1 MTEAEYIRRAEAIRS
16 RLYRTAYLYLGSESQ
31 AVDAVDEAV
40 YRGFLAL
47 KKLRRPEYCESWL
60 TRILINVCKTE
71 RRRRGRLRSMEEA
84 PEGSWSGQLDQLPLR
99 EAIRR
104 LPEEL
109 REVVVLRY
117 FSGYTLEE
125 TAQALELPRGTV
137 TSRQRRALELLRL
150 ELREEEGL

>member
-1 MTEAEYIRRAEAIRS
+1 MTEAEYTRRAEALKA
-16 RLYRTAYLYLGSESQ
+16 RLYRTALLYLGGEAQ

-47 KKLRRPEYCESWL
+47 KKLRQPEYCETWL

-71 RRRRGRLRSMEEA
+71 RKRRSRWKSLEDAPEEA
-84 PEGSWSGQLDQLPLR
+84 WSGDLDALPLR

-104 LPEEL
+104 LPGEL
-109 REVVVLRY
+109 REVVILRY

-125 TAQALELPRGTV
+125 TARTLEIPRGTV
-137 TSRQRRALELLRL
+137 TSWQKRALELLRL
-150 ELREEEGL
+150 ALTEEV

>member
-1 MTEAEYIRRAEAIRS
+1 MTEAEYIRRAEALKA
-16 RLYRTAYLYLGSESQ
+16 RLYRTALLYLGGEAQ

-47 KKLRRPEYCESWL
+47 KKLRRPEYCETWI

-71 RRRRGRLRSMEEA
+71 RKRQRRRESLESVPEE
-84 PEGSWSGQLDQLPLR
+84 GWSGELDALPLR
-99 EAIRR
+99 EAIRH

-109 REVVVLRY
+109 RSVVILRY

-125 TAQALELPRGTV
+125 TARILEIPRGTV
-137 TSRQRRALELLRL
+137 TSRQKRALELLRL
-150 ELREEEGL
+150 ELTEEV

>member
-1 MTEAEYIRRAEAIRS
+1 MTEAEYTRRAAALKA
-16 RLYRTAYLYLGSESQ
+16 RLYRTALLYLGGEAQ

-47 KKLRRPEYCESWL
+47 KKLRQPEYCETWL

-71 RRRRGRLRSMEEA
+71 RKRRSRWKSLEDAPEEA
-84 PEGSWSGQLDQLPLR
+84 WSGDLDALPLR

-104 LPEEL
+104 LPGEL
-109 REVVVLRY
+109 REVVILRY

-125 TAQALELPRGTV
+125 TARTLEIPRGTV
-137 TSRQRRALELLRL
+137 TSRQKRALELLRL
-150 ELREEEGL
+150 ALTEEV